1 MDPVVLGPAGRIIH
15 QPGLVHALSPNKNL
29 SENTQVAE
37 LSVVWFNGS
46 RLIRIITY
54 LNMETG

>member
-1 MDPVVLGPAGRIIH
+1 MDWLGLGLAGRIIH
-15 QPGLVHALSPNKNL
+15 QPVLVHALSPNKNL

>member
-1 MDPVVLGPAGRIIH
+1 MDTVGLGLAGRIIH

-37 LSVVWFNGS
+37 PSVVWFNGS
-46 RLIRIITY
+46 FLIRVITH

>member
-1 MDPVVLGPAGRIIH
+1 MDWLGLGLAGRIIH

-29 SENTQVAE
+29 SENIQVAE